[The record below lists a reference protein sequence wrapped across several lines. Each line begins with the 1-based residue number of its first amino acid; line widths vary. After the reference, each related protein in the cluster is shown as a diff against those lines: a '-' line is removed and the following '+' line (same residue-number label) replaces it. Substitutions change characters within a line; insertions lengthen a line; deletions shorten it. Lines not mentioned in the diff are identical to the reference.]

1 MVEVTLVTMVQMLKV
16 IMHSGKLE
24 DACAPVHR
32 IESNMLHKFELP
44 ISLAE
49 LQSFGGPRVH

>member
-1 MVEVTLVTMVQMLKV
+1 MKVQMMKV

-24 DACAPVHR
+24 DARAPVHR
-32 IESNMLHKFELP
+32 TESNMLHKFELP

>member
-1 MVEVTLVTMVQMLKV
+1 MVEVTFVTMVQMLKV
-16 IMHSGKLE
+16 IMHSGKLV

-32 IESNMLHKFELP
+32 TESNMLHKFKLP

>member
-1 MVEVTLVTMVQMLKV
+1 MVEATLLTIVQMLKV

-32 IESNMLHKFELP
+32 TQSNMLQKFELP

-49 LQSFGGPRVH
+49 LQSFSGPRVH